1 MESIL
6 AAVYQG
12 SLKIEMLRCEFLPD
26 YHVILASF
34 VAPSFVKPSN
44 LQIVRTEAAKF

>member
-1 MESIL
+1 MKYIL

-12 SLKIEMLRCEFLPD
+12 SLKIEMLRFKFLLD
-26 YHVILASF
+26 YYLILASF
-34 VAPSFVKPSN
+34 VAPSFVEPSN

>member
-1 MESIL
+1 ML

-12 SLKIEMLRCEFLPD
+12 SPKIEMLRCKFLLD